1 MNNDLK
7 NFLEETKEQVEREWN
22 MGGLSDG
29 LYGDYVTEVCERY
42 KKQVQLKYHNE
53 VLDLV
58 EKEVEKP
65 EVASGIMLDQR
76 GRKWVELKD
85 LKTIINQLRV

>member
-1 MNNDLK
+1 MTNDLK
-7 NFLEETKEQVEREWN
+7 NFLDGQVRKFCSEADDSMFPVE
-22 MGGLSDG
+22 LDKS
-29 LYGDYVTEVCERY
+29 YTEV
-42 KKQVQLKYHNE
+42 VNF
-53 VLDLV
+53 VLDLM

-85 LKTIINQLRV
+85 LKTIINNLRV